1 MEQPKNV
8 YIETYG
14 CQMNVADS
22 EIVASVMRSAGCV
35 LTQDISV
42 ADIILVNTCSVRD
55 HAEQRVLNRLMHMY
69 AMRRKRPKLIIG
81 LIGCMAERLKDQL
94 LEEDISVDLIA
105 GPDAYRELPQLVAA
119 VSHGQKAAGETLP
132 GSETYSDISPVR
144 YDTNGVSA
152 FITIMRGCEN
162 FCTYCVVPYTRGA
175 ERSRPPE
182 TILREVKEAFEQ
194 GYKEVTLLGQNV
206 NSYRFSSEG
215 VEWNFSNIIEEVALV
230 NPLLR
235 VRFFTSHPKDL
246 SDGLLEVMAKH
257 ANICRHVHLPLQSGS
272 DKILERMN
280 RKYTRAW
287 FLERVT
293 SIRKYLPDC
302 AITTDIISGF
312 CGETEEDHLDTLNM
326 METVK
331 FDHGFFFK
339 YSERPGTA
347 AAGNFKDDVDEETK
361 NRRLNEVISLQQ
373 RLARECNQPD
383 VGKTV
388 EILLEGSSKKSG
400 KQLFGRTSQNKAV
413 VFEAAG
419 RDLKAGDYVMIKVTD
434 CSSSTLK
441 GNLQ

>member
-1 MEQPKNV
+1 
-8 YIETYG
+8 
-14 CQMNVADS
+14 
-22 EIVASVMRSAGCV
+22 
-35 LTQDISV
+35 
-42 ADIILVNTCSVRD
+42 
-55 HAEQRVLNRLMHMY
+55 
-69 AMRRKRPKLIIG
+69 
-81 LIGCMAERLKDQL
+81 MAERLKDQL

-152 FITIMRGCEN
+152 YITIMRGCEN

-206 NSYRFSSEG
+206 NSYRFSLEAR
-215 VEWNFSNIIEEVALV
+215 EWNFSNIIEEVALV

-246 SDGLLEVMAKH
+246 SDGLLDVMAKH
-257 ANICRHVHLPLQSGS
+257 ENICRHVHLPLQSGS

-280 RKYTRAW
+280 RKYTRVW
-287 FLERVT
+287 FLERVN

-302 AITTDIISGF
+302 AITTDIISGL

-326 METVK
+326 MERVK

-373 RLARECNQPD
+373 RLARECNLPD

-419 RDLKAGDYVMIKVTD
+419 RDLKAGDYVKIKVTD

-441 GNLQ
+441 GTII